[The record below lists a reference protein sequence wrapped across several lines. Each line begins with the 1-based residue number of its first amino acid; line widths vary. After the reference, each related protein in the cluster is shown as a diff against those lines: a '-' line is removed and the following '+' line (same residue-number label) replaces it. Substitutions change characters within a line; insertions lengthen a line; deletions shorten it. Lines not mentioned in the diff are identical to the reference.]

1 MKPEEVLFLQLKG
14 VERRRAEGAE
24 GGVEIKAVAFI
35 GEGAF
40 YQSDPPGGANK
51 P

>member
-1 MKPEEVLFLQLKG
+1 MKPEEVLFPQLKG
-14 VERRRAEGAE
+14 VERRRAE

-35 GEGAF
+35 GDGAF